1 MHHKTKLNKMKKHF
15 LRITVVFVIALSACS
30 NQQQAQ
36 AVTQTADSVKLSA
49 VAFNDKLN
57 NTKNAILLDVRT
69 PDEFSEAHI
78 QNARN
83 ANWNSADFKTVTA
96 QLDKSKPVFV
106 YCLRGGRSS
115 SSVEFLQANGF
126 KEVYELDGGIIKWKN
141 ANLPLVSAS
150 TPTEHAATDDMTLEE
165 FQKLLQTDKY
175 VLVDFYATWCGPCRE
190 MEPAL
195 KDIAET
201 MKDKVIVVRIDVD
214 KNPTISKHFE
224 IESLPTVQI
233 YKDQKLVWEDIG
245 YKTKKQLLNQLK

>member
-1 MHHKTKLNKMKKHF
+1 MKKYF
-15 LRITVVFVIALSACS
+15 LRIAVVFIIALSACS

-36 AVTQTADSVKLSA
+36 AVTQAADSVKLNA
-49 VAFNDKLN
+49 VAFSNKLN
-57 NTKNAILLDVRT
+57 NTKDAILLDVRT

-78 QNARN
+78 QNATN
-83 ANWNSADFKTVTA
+83 TDWNSADFKTQVA

-126 KEVYELDGGIIKWKN
+126 QHVYELEGGIIKWKD
-141 ANLPLVSAS
+141 ANLPLTSDAA
-150 TPTEHAATDDMTLEE
+150 PTEPAATNDMTLEE

-175 VLVDFYATWCGPCRE
+175 VLVDFYATWCGPCKE

-201 MKDKVIVVRIDVD
+201 MKDKVVVIRIDVD

-224 IESLPTVQI
+224 IESLPTIQI

-245 YKTKKQLLNQLK
+245 YKTKKQLLKELK